1 MEKKDNFGEML
12 AKALN
17 IGDLVQWSK
26 WNSEDD
32 KWEEYY
38 GIISSIKNEIKS
50 NRMVSI
56 SRVIPIQDQSMEL
69 EFFTISLRLVSPI
82 KNKHKQIIQ

>member
-1 MEKKDNFGEML
+1 MKKKESFGERL
-12 AKALN
+12 AKSLN

-26 WNSEDD
+26 WNSGDQEWEDH
-32 KWEEYY
+32 Y

-56 SRVIPIQDQSMEL
+56 SRVIPIQDQNTEL
-69 EFFTISLRLVSPI
+69 EFFTVSLKLVSPI
-82 KNKHKQIIQ
+82 QNKQIIQ

>member
-12 AKALN
+12 AKILN

-26 WNSEDD
+26 WNSENSEW
-32 KWEEYY
+32 KEHY
-38 GIISSIKNEIKS
+38 GIISSIKNEIKA

-56 SRVIPIQDQSMEL
+56 SRVIPIQDQSLEL
-69 EFFTISLRLVSPI
+69 EFFTISLRLISPI
-82 KNKHKQIIQ
+82 KNKQIIQ

>member
-1 MEKKDNFGEML
+1 MKKKESFGERL
-12 AKALN
+12 AKSLS

-26 WNSEDD
+26 WNSEDNE
-32 KWEEYY
+32 WEDHY

-56 SRVIPIQDQSMEL
+56 SRVIPIQDQNTEL
-69 EFFTISLRLVSPI
+69 EFFTVSLKLVSPI
-82 KNKHKQIIQ
+82 QNKQIIQ